1 MPKYQMTWTRN
12 ELIAQAESVEDMIE
26 AHQAAIDKLKNM
38 CSDKMEFNFE
48 NDIADDIIVGTNDPL
63 LAEKYGLV
71 DMTGK
76 PEEYRDSL
84 FAIMK
89 RNKDKLIANKNKFV

>member
-1 MPKYQMTWTRN
+1 MPKYQMTWTN
-12 ELIAQAESVEDMIE
+12 DSLTAEAESVEDMIE

-38 CSDKMEFNFE
+38 RSDKMEFDCE
-48 NDIADDIIVGTNDPL
+48 DAINDYIVVGTNDPL

-84 FAIMK
+84 LAIMK
-89 RNKDKLIANKNKFV
+89 RNKDKYFANKNKFV